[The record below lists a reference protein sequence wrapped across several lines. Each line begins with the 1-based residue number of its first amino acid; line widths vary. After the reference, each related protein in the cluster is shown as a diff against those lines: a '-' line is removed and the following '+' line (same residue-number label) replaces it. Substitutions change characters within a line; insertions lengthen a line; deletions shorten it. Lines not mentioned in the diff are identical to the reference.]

1 MIFYN
6 CEELEAKL
14 YKSRM
19 INLYLTV
26 ALVISIMFNIAPAEA
41 ASLYA
46 PDGAYL
52 GELSANQFDHNS
64 TSNPYGKYGSEYSPT
79 SINNPN
85 GEYGSQFSQQ
95 SPNNPYSIA
104 PTIQPLSVYG
114 R

>member
-6 CEELEAKL
+6 CEEIETKL

-19 INLYLTV
+19 INLYLAV

-46 PDGAYL
+46 PDGTYF
-52 GELSANQFDHNS
+52 GELSANQFDPNS
-64 TSNPYGKYGSEYSPT
+64 TSNPYGKYGQFSPT

-85 GEYGSQFSQQ
+85 GQYGSPYSTE
-95 SPNNPYSIA
+95 SVNNPYVTPS
-104 PTIQPLSVYG
+104 TEPLPSAYE
-114 R
+114 

>member
-6 CEELEAKL
+6 CEELESKL

-46 PDGAYL
+46 TDGTYL
-52 GELSANQFDHNS
+52 GELSANQYDPNS

-85 GEYGSQFSQQ
+85 GRYGSQFSPQ
-95 SPNNPYSIA
+95 SPNNPLSIA
-104 PTIQPLSVYG
+104 PTIRLPSLSE
-114 R
+114 